1 MTRARSSRR
10 RSRAARGFTLIE
22 VVVALGVMVVGVMG
36 VIAMQ
41 QQTIMVNSIA
51 RQRSVA
57 TQIAQTWI
65 DRLKQDALMNWT
77 QAPDPIAGLTAQQVI
92 GGTAWLSRVN
102 MAPNVFQQIPQ
113 SPVQNGASN
122 AFDFRGNEI
131 AGGVWGG
138 VVPAGTSPWFCVS
151 FRPAWVYVG
160 RALRVDVRV
169 FWPRPQSGA
178 NVVDCVDVAPAGALP
193 RRYMSTYLSTVLK
206 YAEVR

>member
-1 MTRARSSRR
+1 MTRVRSSRR

-22 VVVALGVMVVGVMG
+22 VVVALGVMVIGVMG

-57 TQIAQTWI
+57 IQIAQTWI
-65 DRLKQDALMNWT
+65 DRLKQDALINWT
-77 QAPDPIAGLTAQQVI
+77 QAPDPAVGLTAETVI

-102 MAPNVFQQIPQ
+102 VAPNVFQQIPQ
-113 SPVQNGASN
+113 STVQNDASN
-122 AFDFRGNEI
+122 AFDFRGNEV
-131 AGGVWGG
+131 AGVWDGA
-138 VVPAGTSPWFCVS
+138 VPAGANPWFCVS

-169 FWPRPQSGA
+169 FWPRPQSGPGI
-178 NVVDCVDVAPAGALP
+178 VDCVDTAPAAALP
-193 RRYMSTYLSTVLK
+193 GRYMSTYLSTVIK
-206 YAEVR
+206 YTEVR

>member
-1 MTRARSSRR
+1 MTRARSSRGR
-10 RSRAARGFTLIE
+10 ARAAHGFTLIE
-22 VVVALGVMVVGVMG
+22 VVVALGVMVIGVMG
-36 VIAMQ
+36 VIVMQ

-65 DRLKQDALMNWT
+65 ERLKQDALINWT
-77 QAPDPIAGLTAQQVI
+77 QAPDPTTGLTAEQVI

-102 MAPNVFQQIPQ
+102 TAPNVFQQIPQ
-113 SPVQNGASN
+113 SPVQTDASN

-131 AGGVWGG
+131 PGGVFGG
-138 VVPAGTSPWFCVS
+138 AVPAGTNPWFCVS

-169 FWPRPQSGA
+169 FWPRPQSGP
-178 NVVDCVDVAPAGALP
+178 NVVDCVDVAPTAGLP
-193 RRYMSTYLSTVLK
+193 NRYMSTYLSTVIK
-206 YAEVR
+206 YTEVR